1 MEVTKEQA
9 RLLTKELQKAVE
21 AICKKHN
28 LELSKQS
35 AKFGDYFA
43 YNIQAVNVKK
53 DRSGINLAS
62 QEALLYQKY
71 GYETFDFKTAK
82 TIKLKAKIGKK
93 FNHDGQQF
101 VFAGIRGGSGKK
113 QIVCISNK
121 EKYLFDNDIIP
132 LLNKK

>member
-62 QEALLYQKY
+62 QEALL
-71 GYETFDFKTAK
+71 
-82 TIKLKAKIGKK
+82 
-93 FNHDGQQF
+93 
-101 VFAGIRGGSGKK
+101 
-113 QIVCISNK
+113 
-121 EKYLFDNDIIP
+121 
-132 LLNKK
+132 